1 MTTAIGTDG
10 GMSAEI
16 ALVWSLMTGRAFE
29 MGIPCV
35 TVQSFLVDR
44 SSVVVYLRSGARG
57 MIVGSGKR
65 KLNDW

>member
-1 MTTAIGTDG
+1 MARAIGTDG
-10 GMSAEI
+10 VMNAEI

-44 SSVVVYLRSGARG
+44 SSVVVYLCSGARG
-57 MIVGSGKR
+57 MIVDSGKR